1 MIDAK
6 HDDQRRCLV
15 DLEHDAVGA
24 ASCRVQPGE
33 LPPQRPTDAMRIVEQ
48 RSEHELD
55 DRCGDLVGKAVE
67 VPRSGSGD
75 TKLVATA
82 AGHRDGYFARS
93 PSPVT

>member
-48 RSEHELD
+48 RSPVSSTAEFATLRAQVKCPVSKGFRVGDAGLD
-55 DRCGDLVGKAVE
+55 PTTSTV
-67 VPRSGSGD
+67 
-75 TKLVATA
+75 
-82 AGHRDGYFARS
+82 
-93 PSPVT
+93 